1 MKRIFLTL
9 ALAGL
14 LMGPALANIRAPI
27 SVDGFFSGSIRSLPV
42 SAAVKLLREDLRFVF
57 PAFTSGLSE
66 GSALVGIT
74 VQYEIFNSQGAE
86 IEMDVHFLAVNI
98 QTLTASMDGQALP
111 VELSPDP
118 DEKSECLWRLAR
130 HRSIFQG
137 QFYKGFLQRVRQTAG
152 LKDSPDTEWLGALE
166 GKDLRGV
173 APRQVFPV
181 SGWSSLA
188 AHFSSAGMRLR
199 LKPGINKLQVVYSQK
214 MFIDERDYGYSSGWP
229 GRGFSGVDYLLY
241 PATSWPLDASFK
253 LVVSAEIPEMP
264 AKRLFGKTWLKPEFR
279 SNLAI
284 VETKSERSH
293 VRFLRGEFAGFPAD
307 ILSILVWFDAKA
319 LKYVSD

>member
-14 LMGPALANIRAPI
+14 MMGPALANIRAPI
-27 SVDGFFSGSIRSLPV
+27 KVDGFFSGSIRSLPV
-42 SAAVKLLREDLRFVF
+42 SAAVKLLREDLRLVF
-57 PAFTSGLSE
+57 PGFKPKLSE
-66 GSALVGIT
+66 GEALVGIT
-74 VQYEIFNSQGAE
+74 VRYEIFNSQGAE
-86 IEMDVHFLAVNI
+86 IEMAVHFLAVDI

-130 HRSIFQG
+130 HRSKFQG
-137 QFYKGFLQRVRQTAG
+137 QFYKGFLERMRRAAG
-152 LKDSPDTEWLGALE
+152 LKDSPDTEWLDALE

-173 APRQVFPV
+173 DPREVYPV
-181 SGWSSLA
+181 GLWRSKA
-188 AHFSSAGMRLR
+188 ADFSSAAMRLR
-199 LKPGINKLQVVYSQK
+199 LKPGINKLQVAYSQK

-229 GRGFSGVDYLLY
+229 ERGFSGVDYLLY
-241 PATSWPLDASFK
+241 PATSWPLDTNFK

-264 AKRLFGKTWLKPEFR
+264 AKRLFGKTWLKPEFS

-284 VETKSERSH
+284 VDAKPERPR
-293 VRFLRGEFAGFPAD
+293 VRLLRGEFTGFPAD

-319 LKYVSD
+319 LSYLAN

>member
-1 MKRIFLTL
+1 MKRYGLII
-9 ALAGL
+9 ALVGL
-14 LMGPALANIRAPI
+14 WTGPALANIRAPI
-27 SVDGFFSGSIRSLPV
+27 KVDGYFSGSIRSLPV
-42 SAAVKLLREDLRFVF
+42 SAAVKLLREDLRLVF
-57 PAFTSGLSE
+57 PGFKPKLSE
-66 GSALVGIT
+66 GEAQVGIT

-86 IEMDVHFLAVNI
+86 IEMAVHFLAVDI
-98 QTLTASMDGQALP
+98 QTLTASMDGQALS

-118 DEKSECLWRLAR
+118 NEKSECLRRLAR

-137 QFYKGFLQRVRQTAG
+137 QFYKGFLQQIRRAAG

-173 APRQVFPV
+173 APREVFPV
-181 SGWSSLA
+181 SGWRSQA
-188 AHFSSAGMRLR
+188 ADFSSAGMRLR

-241 PATSWPLDASFK
+241 PATSWPLDAGFRLS
-253 LVVSAEIPEMP
+253 VSVEIPEMP
-264 AKRLFGKTWLKPEFR
+264 AKRFLGETWLEPGFR

-284 VETKSERSH
+284 VETKSERPH
-293 VRFLRGEFAGFPAD
+293 VRTLRGEFSGFPAD
-307 ILSILVWFDAKA
+307 ILSILVWFDTKA
-319 LKYVSD
+319 SKYISD